1 MVVCK
6 QAKWNIRP
14 EHIPLSVV
22 VPFHLSMDGLY
33 IVIDDQQVKIS
44 MLFAGFNKNCQ
55 REW

>member
-33 IVIDDQQVKIS
+33 ILIDDQQVLDPMNS
-44 MLFAGFNKNCQ
+44 GNSGGGPSWF
-55 REW
+55 